1 MMIALLAMPFAM
13 QAQTKFH
20 DVEAC
25 EAQGPVKVIT
35 TSVMGESQTVSFS
48 EDGKIVSGYI
58 TDAKYDENGFIQS
71 AKREMMGQNIEVKFI
86 WEDGKLKGQTINAM
100 GNEMK
105 IYNVFDEKGVIT
117 GTKMDMGGQEME
129 TPYSDIKLDDRG
141 NWISRKVSMM
151 GQEMEQ
157 TRTILYY

>member
-35 TSVMGESQTVSFS
+35 SSVMGEAQTVNFS

-58 TDAKYDENGFIQS
+58 TDATYDENGYIQS
-71 AKREMMGQNIEVKFI
+71 AKREMMGQKIDMKFI
-86 WEDGKLKGQTINAM
+86 WEDGKLKAQVINAM

-105 IYNVFDEKGVIT
+105 MYNVYNENGVVT
-117 GTKMDMGGQEME
+117 GMKMDMGGQEME
-129 TPYSDIKLDDRG
+129 TPYSDIKLDDHG
-141 NWISRKVSMM
+141 NWISRKTSMM
-151 GQEMEQ
+151 GQEIEQ
-157 TRTILYY
+157 TRTIIYY